1 MASACRAG
9 GCRGAGGLRLRR
21 GRAAKDPGA
30 AECPAGLLAKS
41 RRARENSG
49 SIAGGAGGE
58 DKQAT
63 FTGDVHVLQGDTEM
77 RCKLLTVFYEGESGR
92 VTSRRLSPGPGGDKQ
107 IKRIEAKGSVVVVQK
122 DQNAAG
128 DAAIFNMRENTV
140 TLIGNVVVTRGADI
154 LRGQRLVV
162 DLTTGVSKMDQGRV
176 EGLFQSGPRNTPSR
190 PAQRSREEMKRVW
203 SADCDRRSMHR
214 RIRSVRGVARHDPAD
229 CGHRR
234 LAQVLDRAGPKSPSW
249 QRVDKAIR
257 AVPIGCVARR
267 HWTAQLNSG
276 AFEGRGVLNILALF
290 RHRRAPRRTR
300 KPNGSSQ
307 SMDLTALGGPI
318 SSARGTVA
326 KASPTKPRPRQ
337 DAAAS
342 RQQGA
347 QGYLAAHNLQK
358 SYGGRRV
365 VNGVSLYV
373 RRGEAVGLLGPNGAG
388 KTTAFYMITGLIKAE
403 SGQIELDGHDVT
415 HLPMYQRARL
425 GIGYLP
431 QEASIFRGLNV
442 EDNIRAV
449 LEVVEP
455 DRRRRDD
462 DLNAL
467 LEEFEITRH
476 RKTPSI
482 ALSGGERRRVEI
494 ARALASRPNYMLLDE
509 PFAGIDPKA
518 VVEIQ
523 RLVRRLTNRGI
534 GVLITDHNVRET
546 LDLTDRSYIIYSGQV
561 LMEGRKDDIVNDPE
575 VRRLYLGEDFRI

>member
-1 MASACRAG
+1 
-9 GCRGAGGLRLRR
+9 
-21 GRAAKDPGA
+21 
-30 AECPAGLLAKS
+30 
-41 RRARENSG
+41 
-49 SIAGGAGGE
+49 
-58 DKQAT
+58 
-63 FTGDVHVLQGDTEM
+63 
-77 RCKLLTVFYEGESGR
+77 
-92 VTSRRLSPGPGGDKQ
+92 
-107 IKRIEAKGSVVVVQK
+107 
-122 DQNAAG
+122 
-128 DAAIFNMRENTV
+128 
-140 TLIGNVVVTRGADI
+140 
-154 LRGQRLVV
+154 
-162 DLTTGVSKMDQGRV
+162 
-176 EGLFQSGPRNTPSR
+176 
-190 PAQRSREEMKRVW
+190 
-203 SADCDRRSMHR
+203 
-214 RIRSVRGVARHDPAD
+214 
-229 CGHRR
+229 
-234 LAQVLDRAGPKSPSW
+234 
-249 QRVDKAIR
+249 
-257 AVPIGCVARR
+257 
-267 HWTAQLNSG
+267 
-276 AFEGRGVLNILALF
+276 
-290 RHRRAPRRTR
+290 
-300 KPNGSSQ
+300 
-307 SMDLTALGGPI
+307 MDLTALGGPI

-326 KASPTKPRPRQ
+326 KASPTRPRPRQ
-337 DAAAS
+337 DAGAS

-347 QGYLAAHNLQK
+347 QGYLAAHSLQK